1 MMHVACNLPRALPF
15 RAVRPAVI
23 APLLAVLVVAA
34 AAGCGVDSTA
44 APQPGATSRAEPAL
58 ARQAATPGEFL
69 VRGDV
74 SPKIAGPYDFRGRY
88 VVRFEQYAPEDPR
101 LDFGGQT
108 PFTAALEE
116 RPAGREGRS
125 IPLFESASRTG
136 RRTIRATGRLYV
148 DVSFGDFPF
157 VVRFTPVRR

>member
-1 MMHVACNLPRALPF
+1 M
-15 RAVRPAVI
+15 RPAAI
-23 APLLAVLVVAA
+23 ATLLAALALAA
-34 AAGCGVDSTA
+34 AAGCGGDITV
-44 APQPGATSRAEPAL
+44 APQPAATSRAEPGL
-58 ARQAATPGEFL
+58 ARAAARPGEVL

-74 SPKIAGPYDFRGRY
+74 SPKLAGPYDFRGSY

-101 LDFGGQT
+101 LDFRGQT

-116 RPAGREGRS
+116 RPEGREGRT
-125 IPLFESASRTG
+125 IPLFEAASRTG